1 MSRYLVAYVSRYLR
15 ACACGCVEA
24 ASDGRL
30 PQDAHKAMENF
41 WQSVDQQDAS
51 KTKAVAA
58 TDIAQP
64 AVPTGIE
71 RHRCS
76 ENIFFIIFF
85 IFFYLNSGAHI
96 STFDKGM
103 EKSRSLSQ

>member
-1 MSRYLVAYVSRYLR
+1 
-15 ACACGCVEA
+15 
-24 ASDGRL
+24 
-30 PQDAHKAMENF
+30 MEIF

-76 ENIFFIIFF
+76 ENIFFI
-85 IFFYLNSGAHI
+85 FFYLNSGAHI

>member
-1 MSRYLVAYVSRYLR
+1 VSGYLR
-15 ACACGCVEA
+15 ACACGCVET

-30 PQDAHKAMENF
+30 QQDAHKAMENF

-76 ENIFFIIFF
+76 ENIFSHFF
-85 IFFYLNSGAHI
+85 HFFFLPKLGRPHFHI
-96 STFDKGM
+96 RQGNGEI
-103 EKSRSLSQ
+103 EKVEPVRA

>member
-1 MSRYLVAYVSRYLR
+1 MSRYLR

-30 PQDAHKAMENF
+30 QQDAHKAMENF

-76 ENIFFIIFF
+76 ENIFFFLLPKLGRPHF
-85 IFFYLNSGAHI
+85 HI
-96 STFDKGM
+96 RQGNGEI
-103 EKSRSLSQ
+103 EKSEPVKA

>member
-1 MSRYLVAYVSRYLR
+1 VSGYLR
-15 ACACGCVEA
+15 ACACGCVET

-30 PQDAHKAMENF
+30 QQDAHKAMENF

-76 ENIFFIIFF
+76 ENIFSHFF
-85 IFFYLNSGAHI
+85 HFFFYLNSGAHTF
-96 STFDKGM
+96 TFDKGM
-103 EKSRSLSQ
+103 GKSRRSSQ

>member
-1 MSRYLVAYVSRYLR
+1 MSRYLRTY
-15 ACACGCVEA
+15 ACGCVEG

-30 PQDAHKAMENF
+30 QQDAHKAMENF

-71 RHRCS
+71 RHRWQR
-76 ENIFFIIFF
+76 EHIFTFFF
-85 IFFYLNSGAHI
+85 IFHFFFPKLGRPHFHI
-96 STFDKGM
+96 RPGNGEI
-103 EKSRSLSQ
+103 EKSESLRA